1 MIRIEAG
8 LCWKVNE
15 LLVNKHVKVWARMF
29 SCRQLSLLERTFLYN
44 SDFSCLLHG

>member
-15 LLVNKHVKVWARMF
+15 LLVNKHVKSVGEDVFLQAVVFIRENLPL
-29 SCRQLSLLERTFLYN
+29 QLRF
-44 SDFSCLLHG
+44 